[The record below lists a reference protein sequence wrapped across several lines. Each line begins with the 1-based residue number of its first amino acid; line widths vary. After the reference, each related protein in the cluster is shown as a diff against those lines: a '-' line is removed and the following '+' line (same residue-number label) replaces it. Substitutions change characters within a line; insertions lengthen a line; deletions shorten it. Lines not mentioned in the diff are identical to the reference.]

1 MKVKY
6 VTQEEQ
12 KIHTEFLL

>member
-12 KIHTEFLL
+12 KIHTEF